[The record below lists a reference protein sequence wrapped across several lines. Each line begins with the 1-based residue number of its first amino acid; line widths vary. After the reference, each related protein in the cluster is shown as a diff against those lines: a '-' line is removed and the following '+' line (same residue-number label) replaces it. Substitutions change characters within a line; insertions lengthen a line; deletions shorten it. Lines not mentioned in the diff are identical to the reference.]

1 MWLAVQSPGIW
12 AGPTELSTPSP
23 VAELSQLSGL
33 VPSGTQLMSPDI
45 TDLCLLSGSAK
56 RRVQVP

>member
-33 VPSGTQLMSPDI
+33 VPSGTQLMSPEDHGI
-45 TDLCLLSGSAK
+45 YFPSLHGK
-56 RRVQVP
+56 